1 MNKILTLSCALA
13 AVGLTSGCATSSFV
27 KAYPGAERPVAQ
39 LVTVIVPTS
48 VEVRSVNGEK
58 VANVTSQLYVK
69 QYTVATLPGAQTW
82 SVRYSNPM
90 AGGYYADP
98 TSVVTESPWMDL
110 SFRAEEGQVYRL
122 KVTTPDEDS
131 SLRHD
136 RYQVRFSVVA
146 EPAPAGGAIPMAQ
159 SSAAVSPPPPTPA
172 APPPVP
178 HVEVPQTIESA
189 ALKQLQNWWQAAGPQ
204 ERQAFRDWLQTQP

>member
-1 MNKILTLSCALA
+1 MNKIMTLACALA
-13 AVGLTSGCATSSFV
+13 AAGLASGCATSSFV
-27 KAYPGAERPVAQ
+27 KAYPGAERPAAQ
-39 LVTVIVPTS
+39 LATVIVPTT
-48 VEVRSVNGEK
+48 VEVRTVNGEK

-82 SVRYSNPM
+82 SLRYASPM

-98 TSVVTESPWMDL
+98 TTVVTESPWMDV
-110 SFRAEEGQVYRL
+110 SFRAEAGQVYRL

-146 EPAPAGGAIPMAQ
+146 ERAPAGGAVPTAHNT
-159 SSAAVSPPPPTPA
+159 AAVPPPPPTPA
-172 APPPVP
+172 APPPAA
-178 HVEVPQTIESA
+178 HVEAPQTLESA

-204 ERQAFRDWLQTQP
+204 ERQAFRAWLQTQP